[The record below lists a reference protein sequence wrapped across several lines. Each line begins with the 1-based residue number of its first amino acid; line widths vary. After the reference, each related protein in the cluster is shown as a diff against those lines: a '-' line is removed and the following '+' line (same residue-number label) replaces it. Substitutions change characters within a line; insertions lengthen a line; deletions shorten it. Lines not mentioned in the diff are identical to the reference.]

1 MTSSDLCHQHRNP
14 HRPPHRKNAAG
25 RVFLF
30 VSPAIVLDDRSTVAA
45 SHSFYFTAIEP
56 KWIRAIDYERS
67 PPLLEEFRFPE

>member
-1 MTSSDLCHQHRNP
+1 
-14 HRPPHRKNAAG
+14 
-25 RVFLF
+25 